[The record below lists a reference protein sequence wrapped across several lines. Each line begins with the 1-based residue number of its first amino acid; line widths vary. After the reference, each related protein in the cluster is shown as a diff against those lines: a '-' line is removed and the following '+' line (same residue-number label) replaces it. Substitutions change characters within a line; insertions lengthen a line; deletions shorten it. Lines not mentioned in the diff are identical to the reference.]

1 MYRLSVFTK
10 CIQNIY
16 LYSMQIN
23 YVDIKCPNKHIPIYI
38 CDSHKYARP
47 HIYICDSH
55 KYMQQEHNIPG
66 CHTIHISCQRA
77 LQKTHRFFCKIRNEH
92 LKKDFPPSS
101 GGGKYPGETQHNIA
115 LHESDTDASSA
126 QL

>member
-1 MYRLSVFTK
+1 MLISSV
-10 CIQNIY
+10 
-16 LYSMQIN
+16 QI
-23 YVDIKCPNKHIPIYI
+23 
-38 CDSHKYARP
+38 STSL
-47 HIYICDSH
+47 YICDSH

-77 LQKTHRFFCKIRNEH
+77 PQKNHRFFCKIRNEH

-101 GGGKYPGETQHNIA
+101 GGGKYPEETHHNIA
-115 LHESDTDASSA
+115 LHESDTDASSV